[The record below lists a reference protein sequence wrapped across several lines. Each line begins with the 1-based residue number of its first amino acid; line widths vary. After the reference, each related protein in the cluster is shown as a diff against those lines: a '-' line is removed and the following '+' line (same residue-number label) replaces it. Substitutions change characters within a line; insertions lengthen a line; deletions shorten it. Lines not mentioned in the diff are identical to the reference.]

1 MKTSSTRSVAL
12 YRQAVVLQELFTLLR
27 YMASS
32 LITAAVDYL
41 VFLTIYPLIQNIA
54 LSIFLARAASV
65 LVNYLLLRLAVFRN
79 REHILHT
86 FPRYILL
93 VVVSGAIASFMI
105 PQWMRWLNIPI
116 IIAKMLTEAILYFIN
131 YIILKYLVF
140 LRKI

>member
-1 MKTSSTRSVAL
+1 
-12 YRQAVVLQELFTLLR
+12 
-27 YMASS
+27 MASS

-41 VFLTIYPLIQNIA
+41 VFLTIYPLLQKIA

-79 REHILHT
+79 QENILRT

-93 VVVSGAIASFMI
+93 VAVSGIIASLMI
-105 PQWMRWLNIPI
+105 PQWVNWLNTSV

-131 YIILKYLVF
+131 YIILKHLVF
-140 LRKI
+140 WRKT